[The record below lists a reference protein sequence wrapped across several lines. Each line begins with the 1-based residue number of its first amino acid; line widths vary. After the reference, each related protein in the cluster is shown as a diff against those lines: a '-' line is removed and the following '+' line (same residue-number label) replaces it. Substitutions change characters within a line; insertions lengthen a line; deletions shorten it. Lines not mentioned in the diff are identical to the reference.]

1 LKKRTKTLVPALRDA
16 CFGQRASF
24 QAPQAFVAT
33 SVRSTR
39 EKFFGSFFQKRT
51 ASLPFL
57 KGENN
62 DNNTQTN

>member
-1 LKKRTKTLVPALRDA
+1 LKKRTKKLFPALRDA

-39 EKFFGSFFQKRT
+39 EKFFGSFFSKKNCFL
-51 ASLPFL
+51 AFL
-57 KGENN
+57 KGGNN